1 MIDTIVRR
9 RYLINDQTNAIR
21 ESFMGCR
28 GGEDCSKFKESFTG
42 KVRLK
47 PKKEIAAKAR
57 DIEAFIFSP
66 LG

>member
-1 MIDTIVRR
+1 MIDTIARR
-9 RYLINDQTNAIR
+9 RYLINDQTNAIV
-21 ESFMGCR
+21 ESFKGCR
-28 GGEDCSKFKESFTG
+28 GGGDCSKFRESLTG

-57 DIEAFIFSP
+57 DIEAFVFNP